1 MSVVHQ
7 EGLLLKSLL
16 SSFNEKIVIKS
27 VESVIVCVSWLL
39 KIEPMN
45 FKTLLL
51 LICSLPSLAC
61 AMGNPCDE
69 GLTGDE
75 KLLCNAKRTISVSL
89 CEKGS
94 SMEFKMNC
102 VSAVR
107 NRQRDELYGVKP
119 MTAANTRIITSSPN
133 KYFWMN

>member
-1 MSVVHQ
+1 MSVVFQ
-7 EGLLLKSLL
+7 GQLVRSLI
-16 SSFNEKIVIKS
+16 SRFNEKIVIKS
-27 VESVIVCVSWLL
+27 VKSVIVCVSWRIS
-39 KIEPMN
+39 IEFMN
-45 FKTLLL
+45 FRTLLL
-51 LICSLPSLAC
+51 MICFLPSLAC

-69 GLTGDE
+69 GLTGDG
-75 KLLCNAKRTISVSL
+75 KLLCNAKRTISVSQ

-94 SMEFKMNC
+94 SMEFRMNC

-119 MTAANTRIITSSPN
+119 MTAANTRIITSSPI

>member
-7 EGLLLKSLL
+7 GRLVRSLI
-16 SSFNEKIVIKS
+16 SGFNEKIVIKS
-27 VESVIVCVSWLL
+27 VESVIVCVSWLH
-39 KIEPMN
+39 KIKPMN

-94 SMEFKMNC
+94 SMEFRMNC